1 MFDLNDTIAAFSSA
15 SAGDGELAR
24 SVLRV
29 CGCGVGE
36 VLRCLFG
43 DLRLMGRRGIKHGS
57 IEVERGIEIDASIYF
72 FPGPCSYTGE
82 DVAEV
87 HFYASP
93 IVCEIILAKVLKHCR
108 MAGGGEFT
116 LRAYLNGKIDLSQA
130 EAVGEIISASNKFQ
144 LKAAEKLLAG
154 RLCETIGEIREEILD
169 VLSLIEAGMDFSE
182 EDIEFISS
190 AEAAERVGEVQKKLN
205 TLIDQAIHYEEMID
219 LPSVALA
226 GKANAGKSSL
236 LNVLLGSERSI
247 VSGEAGTTR
256 DVLEGVLELD
266 GARAIVFDCAGLG
279 GNLAE
284 ASLLDELGRA
294 AAFEAINRASVVLFC
309 VDVTADDFAGD
320 AEILKAID
328 SETVLPVATK
338 CDLLGESELQ
348 KKQIALAGLFSMEPI
363 MTSSKDVS
371 GIAELLGDID
381 GVLCCQTAGSA
392 EAAERIAVNE
402 RHRNVVKKAL
412 KEVEMAIHE
421 VLSGNGEIGA
431 MLLRSGYESLGQM
444 EREDVNEGILDRIFS
459 GFCIGK

>member
-15 SAGDGELAR
+15 SVGDGQLGR

-29 CGCGVGE
+29 CGDGTGE

-43 DLRLMGRRGIKHGS
+43 DLRLMDRRGVSHAC
-57 IEVERGIEIDASIYF
+57 IEVEEGIEVDAAVYS
-72 FPGPCSYTGE
+72 FPGPASYTGE

-87 HFYASP
+87 HFYASGV
-93 IVCEIILAKVLKHCR
+93 VCEIILAKVLKRCR
-108 MAGGGEFT
+108 IAGGGEFT

-144 LKAAEKLLAG
+144 LKAAERLLAG
-154 RLCETIGEIREEILD
+154 RLCETVNAIREEILE

-190 AEAAERVGEVQKKLN
+190 ADAADRIGGVQNKLN
-205 TLIDQAIHYEEMID
+205 TLIDQTIHYEEMID

-226 GKANAGKSSL
+226 GKSNAGKSSL

-266 GARAIVFDCAGLG
+266 GSRAIVFDCAGIG
-279 GNLAE
+279 HALAE

-294 AAFEAINRASVVLFC
+294 AAIEAINRAGLVLFC

-320 AEILKAID
+320 AEILNAID

-338 CDLLGESELQ
+338 CDLLEADKLRE
-348 KKQIALAGLFSMEPI
+348 KQIALADLFSMEPI
-363 MTSSKDVS
+363 MTSSKDGN
-371 GIAELLGDID
+371 GIDELLRAVD

-392 EAAERIAVNE
+392 EAAERVAVNE

-412 KEVEMAIHE
+412 KEVGMAIHE
-421 VLSGNGEIGA
+421 ALAGNGEIAA
-431 MLLRSGYESLGQM
+431 MLLRSGYESLGLM

-459 GFCIGK
+459 SFCIGK

>member
-1 MFDLNDTIAAFSSA
+1 MFDLGDTIAAFSSA
-15 SAGDGELAR
+15 SVGDSQLGR

-29 CGCGVGE
+29 CGGDTCN

-43 DLRLMGRRGIKHGS
+43 DLRLMDGRGVSHGS
-57 IEVERGIEIDASIYF
+57 IEVERGIEVDASVYS

-93 IVCEIILAKVLKHCR
+93 VVCEIILAKVLKHCR
-108 MAGGGEFT
+108 MANGGEFT

-154 RLCETIGEIREEILD
+154 RLCETVSAIRNEILD

-182 EDIEFISS
+182 EDIEFIGS

-205 TLIDQAIHYEEMID
+205 ALIDQAIHYEEMID

-247 VSGEAGTTR
+247 VSGAAGTTR

-266 GARAIVFDCAGLG
+266 GARAIVFDCAGI
-279 GNLAE
+279 GNTSAE

-294 AAFEAINRASVVLFC
+294 AAIGAINKASVVLFC
-309 VDVTADDFAGD
+309 VDVTSDDFSGD

-338 CDLLGESELQ
+338 CDLVEADKLRE
-348 KKQIALAGLFSMEPI
+348 KQLALAGLFSMEPI

-371 GIAELLGDID
+371 GIGELLGAID
-381 GVLCCQTAGSA
+381 GVLCCQAAGSA
-392 EAAERIAVNE
+392 EAAEKAGVNE
-402 RHRNVVKKAL
+402 RHRSVVKKAL
-412 KEVEMAIHE
+412 KEVGMAIHE
-421 VLSGNGEIGA
+421 TLAGNGEIAA
-431 MLLRSGYESLGQM
+431 MLLRCGYESLGQM
-444 EREDVNEGILDRIFS
+444 EREDVNEAVLDRIFAN
-459 GFCIGK
+459 FCVGK